1 MIVYVS
7 LFRYMLEI
15 SWDRSSITGLIKEIM
30 TSKLRK
36 ADVLLL
42 LSDLGPNP

>member
-7 LFRYMLEI
+7 LLRYMLEI
-15 SWDRSSITGLIKEIM
+15 SRDRSSITGLIKEIM